1 MTPEALAELRKIC
14 LALPQAIEKQTWGNP
29 TFRVRDKIFA
39 MIHAVNGRLGVWC
52 KAPRGAQAILVE
64 AAPDRFFSPP
74 YVGAKGWIGIW
85 LDDPDWTEVADLI
98 ARSYTMTAPKRQ
110 SGRSRSVTPR

>member
-1 MTPEALAELRKIC
+1 MTPEALAELRGIC

-39 MIHAVNGRLGVWC
+39 MVHAVNGRLGVWC
-52 KAPRGAQAILVE
+52 KAPSGVQAILVE

-74 YVGAKGWIGIW
+74 YVGAKGGSASG
-85 LDDPDWTEVADLI
+85 WTTPTGPNSPTLSPVA
-98 ARSYTMTAPKRQ
+98 
-110 SGRSRSVTPR
+110 TP